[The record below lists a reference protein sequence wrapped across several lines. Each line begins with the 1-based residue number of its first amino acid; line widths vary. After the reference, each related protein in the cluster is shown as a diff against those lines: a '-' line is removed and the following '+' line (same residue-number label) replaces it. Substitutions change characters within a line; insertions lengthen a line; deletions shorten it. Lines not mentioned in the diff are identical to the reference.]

1 MLGAPG
7 LQADDESA
15 VLMPEDGGRQGV
27 EPEIRQC
34 VNFEGE
40 AHATAEWLLARK
52 QAGYD
57 WPQMA
62 VLYPEHAIGDRLA
75 GVFAKH
81 GIPVDVAKANKN
93 RVSVDKPAVRLL
105 SMHSA
110 KGLEFPCVAVGG
122 LGALGRHG
130 TAIEDDVRLTYVA
143 ITRATHEAFLTY
155 SRVSPLVER
164 LVA

>member
-1 MLGAPG
+1 V
-7 LQADDESA
+7 S
-15 VLMPEDGGRQGV
+15 
-27 EPEIRQC
+27 
-34 VNFEGE
+34 
-40 AHATAEWLLARK
+40 H
-52 QAGYD
+52 
-57 WPQMA
+57 
-62 VLYPEHAIGDRLA
+62 IGDRLA

-81 GIPVDVAKANKN
+81 GIPVDVARANRN

-130 TAIEDDVRLTYVA
+130 TAIEDDVRLTCVA
-143 ITRATHEAFLTY
+143 ITRATHEALLTY

>member
-1 MLGAPG
+1 MVG
-7 LQADDESA
+7 LRGVGKT
-15 VLMPEDGGRQGV
+15 VLLNRIGNDA
-27 EPEIRQC
+27 
-34 VNFEGE
+34 E
-40 AHATAEWLLARK
+40 ARGFAT
-52 QAGYD
+52 
-57 WPQMA
+57 
-62 VLYPEHAIGDRLA
+62 I
-75 GVFAKH
+75 
-81 GIPVDVAKANKN
+81 IPVDVARANKN
-93 RVSVDKPAVRLL
+93 RVSVDKPAARLL

-130 TAIEDDVRLTYVA
+130 TIEDDVRLTYVA

>member
-1 MLGAPG
+1 M
-7 LQADDESA
+7 SA
-15 VLMPEDGGRQGV
+15 
-27 EPEIRQC
+27 
-34 VNFEGE
+34 
-40 AHATAEWLLARK
+40 
-52 QAGYD
+52 
-57 WPQMA
+57 
-62 VLYPEHAIGDRLA
+62 
-75 GVFAKH
+75 
-81 GIPVDVAKANKN
+81 
-93 RVSVDKPAVRLL
+93 DKPAVRLL

-110 KGLEFPCVAVGG
+110 KGWTKCVAVGG